1 MTDAA
6 LGFRT
11 GSRAAITR
19 LADIGIGPGTLR
31 AVLLPTLFAAGI
43 LGLWEF
49 LVWFFDYP
57 RVILPAPSLVWTALI
72 DQFDL
77 IWFHTVPT
85 MRDSIAGF
93 FVAVV
98 LGVGCAA
105 AISIN
110 RYVRDSLYPLLV
122 TIQLVPKVAWTPLFI
137 VWAGIGWESRL
148 SIATFIGFFPILI
161 AMVTGLQ
168 STDKSLVRL
177 CKALT
182 ASSWQTFW
190 MVRLPA
196 SVPYFFSGCKIAIT
210 LAVIGVIVGE
220 FISSSEGLGFL
231 ILLGASNYETDL
243 ILASI
248 TVLCLMGLAFYG
260 LVQAAEYLTQRRMS
274 R

>member
-1 MTDAA
+1 MTDTAI
-6 LGFRT
+6 GFRT
-11 GSRAAITR
+11 MWQPAMSR
-19 LADIGIGPGTLR
+19 LADFGISAGTVR
-31 AVLLPTLFAAGI
+31 ATVLPTLFAVSI

-57 RVILPAPSLVWTALI
+57 KVILPAPSLIWIALTER
-72 DQFDL
+72 FDL
-77 IWFHTVPT
+77 IWFHTMPT

-93 FVAVV
+93 IIAVV
-98 LGVGCAA
+98 L
-105 AISIN
+105 AIAIAGSIIMSRIIRN
-110 RYVRDSLYPLLV
+110 SVYPLLI

-137 VWAGIGWESRL
+137 VWAGIGWESRI
-148 SIATFIGFFPILI
+148 SIATFIAFFPILI

-177 CKALT
+177 CTALT
-182 ASSWQTFW
+182 ASTWQTFW
-190 MVRLPA
+190 LVRMPA

-260 LVQAAEYLTQRRMS
+260 LVQAADVLTRRWMT

>member
-1 MTDAA
+1 M
-6 LGFRT
+6 F
-11 GSRAAITR
+11 
-19 LADIGIGPGTLR
+19 
-31 AVLLPTLFAAGI
+31 
-43 LGLWEF
+43 
-49 LVWFFDYP
+49 
-57 RVILPAPSLVWTALI
+57 
-72 DQFDL
+72 
-77 IWFHTVPT
+77 
-85 MRDSIAGF
+85 
-93 FVAVV
+93 

-105 AISIN
+105 AITMN
-110 RYVRDSLYPLLV
+110 RYIRDSLYPLIV

-137 VWAGIGWESRL
+137 VWAGIGWESRM
-148 SIATFIGFFPILI
+148 SIATFIAFFPILI

-177 CKALT
+177 CTALM
-182 ASSWQTFW
+182 AGSMKTFW
-190 MVRLPA
+190 LVRLPA

-260 LVQAAEYLTQRRMS
+260 LVQAAEYLTRRWMF

>member
-6 LGFRT
+6 IGFRT
-11 GSRAAITR
+11 VWQPAMTR
-19 LADIGIGPGTLR
+19 LADLGISPGTVR
-31 AVLLPTLFAAGI
+31 AFIRPALFGAGVLA
-43 LGLWEF
+43 LWEF
-49 LVWFFDYP
+49 LVTYFNYP
-57 RVILPAPSLVWTALI
+57 RVILPAPSLVWIALI
-72 DQFDL
+72 ERFDL
-77 IWFHTVPT
+77 IWHHTVPT

-93 FVAVV
+93 LIAVV
-98 LGVGCAA
+98 LGVGFAA
-105 AISIN
+105 AITTN
-110 RYVRDSLYPLLV
+110 RYIRDSLYPLII

-137 VWAGIGWESRL
+137 VWAGIGWESRM
-148 SIATFIGFFPILI
+148 SIATFIAFFPILI

-182 ASSWQTFW
+182 ASTWQTFW

-220 FISSSEGLGFL
+220 FMSSSEGIGFL

-260 LVQAAEYLTQRRMS
+260 LVEAVDIITRRWMTQ
-274 R
+274 

>member
-6 LGFRT
+6 IGFRT
-11 GSRAAITR
+11 VWQPAVTR
-19 LADIGIGPGTLR
+19 LADFGINSGTLR
-31 AVLLPTLFAAGI
+31 AFILPTLFAAGI

-57 RVILPAPSLVWTALI
+57 KVILPAPSLIWIALI

-93 FVAVV
+93 MIAVV
-98 LGVGCAA
+98 LGVGVAA
-105 AISIN
+105 AITMSRLIRNSI
-110 RYVRDSLYPLLV
+110 YPLLI

-137 VWAGIGWESRL
+137 VWAGIGWESRM
-148 SIATFIGFFPILI
+148 SIATFIAFFPILI
-161 AMVTGLQ
+161 AMVTGLG

-177 CKALT
+177 CTALT

-190 MVRLPA
+190 LVRLPA

-231 ILLGASNYETDL
+231 ILLGAANYETDL

-260 LVQAAEYLTQRRMS
+260 LVQAADVLTRRWMT

>member
-6 LGFRT
+6 LGVRK
-11 GSRAAITR
+11 AWQPILIR
-19 LADIGIGPGTLR
+19 LDEIGINTAAVR
-31 AVLLPTLFAAGI
+31 AVLIPTLFAAGI

-49 LVWFFDYP
+49 LVDYFDYP
-57 RVILPAPSLVWTALI
+57 AVILPAPSLVWAAFL
-72 DQFDL
+72 DRFDL

-93 FVAVV
+93 IVAMV
-98 LGVGCAA
+98 LGVGFAA
-105 AISIN
+105 AITVN
-110 RYVRDSLYPLLV
+110 RYVRDSLYPLIV

-137 VWAGIGWESRL
+137 VWAGIGWESRM
-148 SIATFIGFFPILI
+148 SIATFIAFFPILI
-161 AMVTGLQ
+161 SMVSGLQ

-177 CKALT
+177 CTALT

-196 SVPYFFSGCKIAIT
+196 SIPYFFGGCKIAIT
-210 LAVIGVIVGE
+210 LAVIGVIVAE

-248 TVLCLMGLAFYG
+248 TVLCLMGLVFYG
-260 LVQAAEYLTQRRMS
+260 LVEMADIYTRKWMFQ
-274 R
+274 

>member
-1 MTDAA
+1 MSDAA
-6 LGFRT
+6 I
-11 GSRAAITR
+11 GSRTVWRPAMNR
-19 LADIGIGPGTLR
+19 LADYGISPGTIR
-31 AVLLPTLFAAGI
+31 AVVLPTVFAASV

-49 LVWFFDYP
+49 LVWYFDYP
-57 RVILPAPSLVWTALI
+57 RVILPAPSLIWAALI
-72 DQFDL
+72 DRFDL

-93 FVAVV
+93 FIAMI

-105 AISIN
+105 AITVN
-110 RYVRDSLYPLLV
+110 RYIRDSFYPLIV

-148 SIATFIGFFPILI
+148 TIATFIAFFPILI

-168 STDKSLVRL
+168 GTNKSLVRL
-177 CKALT
+177 CAALT
-182 ASSWQTFW
+182 ASKWQTFW
-190 MVRLPA
+190 LVRLPA
-196 SVPYFFSGCKIAIT
+196 SVPFFFSGCKIAIT

-231 ILLGASNYETDL
+231 ILLGAANYETDL

-260 LVQAAEYLTQRRMS
+260 LVQAAEILTNRWMS

>member
-6 LGFRT
+6 LGVRK
-11 GSRAAITR
+11 AWQPILIR
-19 LADIGIGPGTLR
+19 LDEIGINTAAVR
-31 AVLLPTLFAAGI
+31 AVLIPTLFAAGI

-49 LVWFFDYP
+49 LVDYFDYP
-57 RVILPAPSLVWTALI
+57 AVILPAPSLVWAAFL
-72 DQFDL
+72 DRFDL

-93 FVAVV
+93 IVAMV
-98 LGVGCAA
+98 LGVGFAA
-105 AISIN
+105 AITVN
-110 RYVRDSLYPLLV
+110 RYVRDSLYPLIV

-137 VWAGIGWESRL
+137 VWAGIGWESRM
-148 SIATFIGFFPILI
+148 SIATFIAFFPILI
-161 AMVTGLQ
+161 SMVSGLQ

-177 CKALT
+177 CTALT
-182 ASSWQTFW
+182 ASNWQTFW

-196 SVPYFFSGCKIAIT
+196 SIPYFFGGCKIAIT
-210 LAVIGVIVGE
+210 LAVIGVIVAE

-248 TVLCLMGLAFYG
+248 TVLCLMGLVFYG
-260 LVQAAEYLTQRRMS
+260 LVEAADIITRKWMFQ
-274 R
+274 

>member
-1 MTDAA
+1 M
-6 LGFRT
+6 
-11 GSRAAITR
+11 TR
-19 LADIGIGPGTLR
+19 LADYGISPGTLR

-49 LVWFFDYP
+49 LVRYFDYP
-57 RVILPAPSLVWTALI
+57 EVILPAPSLVWAALI
-72 DQFDL
+72 DRFDL

-93 FVAVV
+93 FVAMV
-98 LGVGCAA
+98 LGVGFAA
-105 AISIN
+105 AITIN
-110 RYVRDSLYPLLV
+110 RYIRDSLYPLIV

-161 AMVTGLQ
+161 AMVAGLQ
-168 STDKSLVRL
+168 STDRSLVRL
-177 CKALT
+177 CTALT
-182 ASSWQTFW
+182 ASSWQTFR

-260 LVQAAEYLTQRRMS
+260 MVQAADMLTRRWMS

>member
-6 LGFRT
+6 LGVRK
-11 GSRAAITR
+11 AWQPILIR
-19 LADIGIGPGTLR
+19 LDEIGINTAAVR
-31 AVLLPTLFAAGI
+31 AVLIPTLFAAGI

-49 LVWFFDYP
+49 LVDYFDYP
-57 RVILPAPSLVWTALI
+57 AVILPAPSLVWAAFL
-72 DQFDL
+72 DRFDL

-93 FVAVV
+93 IVAMV
-98 LGVGCAA
+98 LGVGFAA
-105 AISIN
+105 AITVN
-110 RYVRDSLYPLLV
+110 RYVRDSLYPLIV

-137 VWAGIGWESRL
+137 VWAGIGWESRM
-148 SIATFIGFFPILI
+148 SIATFIAFFPILI
-161 AMVTGLQ
+161 SMVSGLQ

-177 CKALT
+177 CTALT

-196 SVPYFFSGCKIAIT
+196 SIPYFFGGCKIAIT
-210 LAVIGVIVGE
+210 LAVIGVIVAE

-248 TVLCLMGLAFYG
+248 TVLCLMGLVFCG
-260 LVQAAEYLTQRRMS
+260 LVEMADIYTRKWMFQ
-274 R
+274 

>member
-11 GSRAAITR
+11 GSRAAIIR
-19 LADIGIGPGTLR
+19 LADIGIGSGTLR

-49 LVWFFDYP
+49 LVWVFDYP

-148 SIATFIGFFPILI
+148 SIATFIGFVPILI

-260 LVQAAEYLTQRRMS
+260 LVQAAEYLTQRWMS

>member
-6 LGFRT
+6 LGVRRVWQPV
-11 GSRAAITR
+11 RAR
-19 LADIGIGPGTLR
+19 MDDFGIDLGTLR
-31 AVLLPTLFAAGI
+31 SFAYPTLFAAAL

-49 LVWFFDYP
+49 LVTYFDYP
-57 RVILPAPSLVWTALI
+57 AVILPAPSLVWIALVER
-72 DQFDL
+72 FDL

-93 FVAVV
+93 LVAVV
-98 LGVGCAA
+98 LGIGFAA
-105 AISIN
+105 AITIN
-110 RYVRDSLYPLLV
+110 KYVRDSVYPLLV
-122 TIQLVPKVAWTPLFI
+122 TIQLVPKIAWTPLFV
-137 VWAGIGWESRL
+137 VWAGIGWESRMT
-148 SIATFIGFFPILI
+148 IATFIAFFPILI
-161 AMVTGLQ
+161 SMVSGLQ

-177 CKALT
+177 TTALR

-210 LAVIGVIVGE
+210 LAVIGVIVAE

-231 ILLGASNYETDL
+231 ILLGASNFETDL

-260 LVQAAEYLTQRRMS
+260 LVQAADVLTNRWMFR
-274 R
+274 

>member
-1 MTDAA
+1 MTDATLGVRKA
-6 LGFRT
+6 LQPV
-11 GSRAAITR
+11 RAR
-19 LADIGIGPGTLR
+19 LDDLGIDLGTVR
-31 AVLLPTLFAAGI
+31 SFAYPTLFAAGI
-43 LGLWEF
+43 LLLWEF
-49 LVWFFDYP
+49 LVTYFEYP
-57 RVILPAPSLVWTALI
+57 AVILPAPSLIWIALI
-72 DQFDL
+72 ERFDL

-93 FVAVV
+93 FVATL
-98 LGVGCAA
+98 LGVGFAA
-105 AISIN
+105 AITIN
-110 RYVRDSLYPLLV
+110 KYVRDSVYPLLV

-137 VWAGIGWESRL
+137 VWAGIGWESRM
-148 SIATFIGFFPILI
+148 SIATFIAFFPILI
-161 AMVTGLQ
+161 SMVAGLQ

-177 CKALT
+177 CTSLN
-182 ASSWQTFW
+182 ASNWQTFW

-210 LAVIGVIVGE
+210 LAVIGVIVAE

-231 ILLGASNYETDL
+231 ILLGASNFETDL

-260 LVQAAEYLTQRRMS
+260 LVHAADALTNRWMS

>member
-11 GSRAAITR
+11 VWQPAMTR
-19 LADIGIGPGTLR
+19 LADYGISPATLR
-31 AVLLPTLFAAGI
+31 AVILPTLFAAAV
-43 LGLWEF
+43 LGLWQF
-49 LVWFFDYP
+49 LVTYFDYP
-57 RVILPAPSLVWTALI
+57 KVILPAPSLVWTALI
-72 DQFDL
+72 DRFDL

-93 FVAVV
+93 FIAMV
-98 LGVGCAA
+98 LGVGSAA
-105 AISIN
+105 AITMN
-110 RYVRDSLYPLLV
+110 RYIRDSLYPLII

-137 VWAGIGWESRL
+137 VWAGIGWESRM
-148 SIATFIGFFPILI
+148 SIATFIAFFPILI

-177 CKALT
+177 CQALT
-182 ASSWQTFW
+182 ASKWQIFW

-231 ILLGASNYETDL
+231 ILLGAANYETDL

-260 LVQAAEYLTQRRMS
+260 LVQAADVLTRRWMT

>member
-6 LGFRT
+6 IGLQRVWQP
-11 GSRAAITR
+11 AKTR
-19 LADIGIGPGTLR
+19 LADIGISPATVRATILPVIFAGT
-31 AVLLPTLFAAGI
+31 V

-49 LVWFFDYP
+49 LVWYFDYP
-57 RVILPAPSLVWTALI
+57 RVILPAPSLIWAALI
-72 DQFDL
+72 DRFDL

-93 FVAVV
+93 LVAMV

-105 AISIN
+105 AITIN
-110 RYVRDSLYPLLV
+110 RYVRDSLYPLIV

-148 SIATFIGFFPILI
+148 SIATFIAFFPILI
-161 AMVTGLQ
+161 AMVTGLR
-168 STDKSLVRL
+168 STDRSLVRL
-177 CKALT
+177 CTALT
-182 ASSWQTFW
+182 ATPWQTFR

-196 SVPYFFSGCKIAIT
+196 SVPYFFSGCKIGIT

-231 ILLGASNYETDL
+231 ILLGASTYETDL

-260 LVQAAEYLTQRRMS
+260 LVEAADILTRRWMS